1 VTNQRD
7 RLQGA
12 LSGRYAIER
21 ELGRGGMATVYLAGD
36 MKHHMLRG
44 DPMFDG
50 LRSEP
55 RVSRLLEKL
64 GLSS

>member
-1 VTNQRD
+1 VFAQLDSAYRD
-7 RLQGA
+7 RDG
-12 LSGRYAIER
+12 S
-21 ELGRGGMATVYLAGD
+21 MF
-36 MKHHMLRG
+36 MLRG